1 MVSRAAWQLPV
12 RPGLPGSALLLFC
25 RRNISATVALSVR
38 LFNISI
44 KMKPDTFLSGSQLKA
59 EEELVKRA
67 QHNREAFGELYEI
80 YYQRIFNFAVKR
92 TADIQL
98 SLDITS
104 TTFLKALNQIHKYR
118 WRDVPFGAWLYRIA
132 GNEVNDHY
140 RKQGGKRIASIEGIA
155 ELADT
160 GGYADEINH
169 AEDELSRQEEFLLL
183 HNKIA
188 ELPEMYQEVIALKF
202 FEKKKI
208 KEMVKILG
216 KKEGTIKSLIHR
228 GLEKLK
234 EKMR

>member
-1 MVSRAAWQLPV
+1 
-12 RPGLPGSALLLFC
+12 
-25 RRNISATVALSVR
+25 
-38 LFNISI
+38 
-44 KMKPDTFLSGSQLKA
+44 MKHDTFLSNSQLKA

-80 YYQRIFNFAVKR
+80 YYQRIFNFALKR

-98 SLDITS
+98 ALDITS
-104 TTFLKALNQIHKYR
+104 ITFLKALNQINKYR

-140 RKQGGKRIASIEGIA
+140 RRKGGKRIASIEEIA

-160 GGYADEINH
+160 GDYADEINH
-169 AEDELSRQEEFLLL
+169 AEEELSRHEEFLLL
-183 HNKIA
+183 HRKLA
-188 ELPEMYQEVIALKF
+188 ELPEMYQEVIILKF
-202 FEKKKI
+202 LEKKKI
-208 KEMVKILG
+208 KEIVKILG

-228 GLEKLK
+228 GVEKLK